1 MRYTIRCYTV
11 ELDES
16 IPSFKNSKQIAKRN
30 GISFIMTDPVKQK
43 KMDILTAKLSS
54 LSYLE
59 FSGSLTGD
67 VETLT
72 AALQPYLTVLC
83 EQESSK
89 MTAWTSF
96 KDHLLRQ
103 LKENGILFKSS
114 L

>member
-1 MRYTIRCYTV
+1 MLYGRIRRKHT
-11 ELDES
+11 EFQKLKADS
-16 IPSFKNSKQIAKRN
+16 QKKRN
-30 GISFIMTDPVKQK
+30 KLHNDRSGKAE